1 MNLRNGKLTNSAQ
14 PVPKR
19 RYNKKM
25 AVTASAG
32 GDRDPSQGTG
42 SGAANSNSTQGTRD
56 TTGPNGSRPA
66 DNSRCLRIIQDF
78 QGLCQFQCQQ
88 LHLRPRV
95 QTKYYRFP
103 QQMLRITCL
112 VKARIQL
119 SNGGQIFHTGCHFLL
134 DQAYEGPDLLMSQ
147 LIMRHFHQMWDLRVE
162 VHTTLVF
169 LPRCL
174 IIPQTAKQHFD
185 KKWMQATMI
194 C

>member
-32 GDRDPSQGTG
+32 GDQDPSQGTG

-56 TTGPNGSRPA
+56 TTGPNGSSLQIIP
-66 DNSRCLRIIQDF
+66 SRCLRIIQDF

-95 QTKYYRFP
+95 QRKYY
-103 QQMLRITCL
+103 
-112 VKARIQL
+112 
-119 SNGGQIFHTGCHFLL
+119 
-134 DQAYEGPDLLMSQ
+134 
-147 LIMRHFHQMWDLRVE
+147 
-162 VHTTLVF
+162 
-169 LPRCL
+169 
-174 IIPQTAKQHFD
+174 
-185 KKWMQATMI
+185 
-194 C
+194 